1 MQRLV
6 QLALD
11 LWGGGTPASPGP
23 GDEPPASA
31 PPASAPRAPAADT
44 PPATSEPN
52 RAPALDVDGSDA
64 IKKVANRHLPAG
76 TRPAVAPAPAAE
88 PLGTLLTPA
97 IFRHPRAQREV
108 LLGDAL
114 VGYALQRARRRSIGF
129 TVGPDGLAVRAP
141 GWVTIA
147 GIEQALHDK
156 SDWILRK
163 LAEAQVRQDK
173 QASGRIVWRDGAVL
187 PYLGAPLTVVLD
199 PTHGFTGQGA
209 ALFEPG
215 SEGQREGEGR
225 PLPGRTLRV
234 GLSRSASAEQVRD
247 AVQAWLMRDAR
258 SHFTR
263 RLDHFAPLLG
273 VRWTRLRLSSAETRW
288 GSAKTD
294 GSIRLNWRLLHYA
307 PAVIDYVVAHELAHL
322 RVMDHS
328 PRFWDTVASVM
339 PDYAG
344 LRKQLRD
351 QPAPLWD

>member
-11 LWGGGTPASPGP
+11 LWGGGTPAPTAPGAL
-23 GDEPPASA
+23 PPAPA
-31 PPASAPRAPAADT
+31 PHAPDSGALRAD
-44 PPATSEPN
+44 SGQN
-52 RAPALDVDGSDA
+52 RPPALDAPGPDA
-64 IKKVANRHLPAG
+64 IKKVAERDCPPAA
-76 TRPAVAPAPAAE
+76 RPADAPPAE
-88 PLGTLLTPA
+88 PLGTLLAPA

-114 VGYALQRARRRSIGF
+114 IGYALQRARRRSIGF

-147 GIEQALHDK
+147 GIEQALQEK

-163 LAEAQVRQDK
+163 LAEAQARQDK

-209 ALFEPG
+209 ALVDEPAADPAG
-215 SEGQREGEGR
+215 GAAA
-225 PLPGRTLRV
+225 PARTLRV
-234 GLSRSASAEQVRD
+234 GLSRGASPEQVRD
-247 AVQAWLMRDAR
+247 AVQAWLMRAAR

-344 LRKQLRD
+344 LRNQLRD
-351 QPAPLWD
+351 QPAPLWE